1 MNTLPKR
8 STGYAGVPG
17 FDVSDPPP
25 WTKPAPDRSLLDN
38 FELIQDL
45 ARYGEGLFT
54 RDQVKKKWRKLISNE
69 MWNELGN
76 DDAIVDA
83 IEAEKVRRIRD
94 GSAKREKA
102 QQHVVAAP
110 DILNGIMSD
119 PKQSAKHRID
129 SAKALDQFAGN
140 PSEAEQ
146 QDRIVI
152 RIDMGADVR
161 ARGGTPS
168 PNDVLVFEASPNP
181 NNIIDS
187 TAQELPPPRRGPGR
201 PPGSKNK
208 PKEPPPIT
216 DDNNE

>member
-1 MNTLPKR
+1 MTNTPQR
-8 STGYAGVPG
+8 RYAGVPG
-17 FDVSDPPP
+17 FDVGEPPP
-25 WTKPAPDRSLLDN
+25 WNKPAPDRSLLDN

-54 RDQVKKKWRKLISNE
+54 REQVKRRWKNLITTE
-69 MWNELGN
+69 MWETLGSN
-76 DDAIVDA
+76 NALVDA

-110 DILNGIMSD
+110 DVLNGIMTD

-129 SAKALDQFAGN
+129 SAKALDHFAGN
-140 PSEAEQ
+140 TPNTVE
-146 QDRIVI
+146 QDRIII
-152 RIDMGADVR
+152 RIDMGADIR
-161 ARGGTPS
+161 AAGGTPS
-168 PNDVLVFEASPNP
+168 ANDVLVFEATPNP
-181 NNIIDS
+181 PDTIDS
-187 TAQELPPPRRGPGR
+187 TTQELPPPHRGPGR

-208 PKEPPPIT
+208 PKALLIT

>member
-1 MNTLPKR
+1 MTNTPQR
-8 STGYAGVPG
+8 RYAGVPG
-17 FDVSDPPP
+17 FDVGEPPP
-25 WTKPAPDRSLLDN
+25 WNKPALDRSLLDN

-54 RDQVKKKWRKLISNE
+54 REQVKRRWKNLITAE
-69 MWNELGN
+69 MWETLG
-76 DDAIVDA
+76 DDDKLVDA
-83 IEAEKVRRIRD
+83 IEAEKIRRIRD

-110 DILNGIMSD
+110 DVLNGIMTD

-140 PSEAEQ
+140 APDAVE
-146 QDRIVI
+146 QDRIII

-161 ARGGTPS
+161 AKGGAPS
-168 PNDVLVFEASPNP
+168 PNDVLIFETSPRP
-181 NNIIDS
+181 NTIDV
-187 TAQELPPPRRGPGR
+187 TPQQQLPPPRRGPGR

-208 PKEPPPIT
+208 PKELQQRN
-216 DDNNE
+216 DDDE